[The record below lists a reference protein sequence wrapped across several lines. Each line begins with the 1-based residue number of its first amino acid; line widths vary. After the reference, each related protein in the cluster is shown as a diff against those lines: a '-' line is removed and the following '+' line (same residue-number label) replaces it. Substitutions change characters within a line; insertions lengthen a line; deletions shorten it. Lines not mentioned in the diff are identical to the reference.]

1 MKAEIITIGDEI
13 LRGEIVDSNKARIAE
28 RLLLLDVETHFQVS
42 VRDHP
47 EDMRHAFRTAAD
59 RADVV
64 VVSGGL
70 GPTRDDRTAEVIAA
84 TFGRKLIVH
93 GPSVAAIRRFFERAG
108 RPMADT
114 NLKQAMIPEGAEV
127 LPNPV
132 GTAPGFTLRAGR
144 ARFFCLPGVPR
155 ELDRMLEE
163 QVLPRIEA
171 DRAAAAGQGSG
182 RVVRARLLRTF
193 GIGESDLEALVSD
206 IARRPPAGGVEVEL
220 GFRTSFPDNLLR
232 PVVRAPSAGEAEAAL
247 ERLCRELRTR
257 LGALVY
263 GEGEQTLEAVVVR
276 ELARAAPPTRP
287 GRPPAWLAVAE
298 SCTGG
303 LLAERITSVPGAS
316 AVFRGGVVAY
326 SNEAKRDL
334 LGVPADLLERH
345 GAVSDPVVRA
355 MAAGALG
362 RFAADLAVAI
372 TGISG
377 PTGGTPEKPVGL
389 VHIALARSGPT
400 GTSVDTASFVFPFDR
415 ARHRRLTVQVA
426 LDWIRRALLG
436 VDLALPRWA
445 PHARGGTAQPRA
457 PAAGSTGGAV

>member
-42 VRDHP
+42 VRDDP
-47 EDMRHAFRTAAD
+47 DDMRDAFRTAAD

-70 GPTRDDRTAEVIAA
+70 GPTRDDRTADVIAA
-84 TFGRKLIVH
+84 TFGRRLVIH
-93 GPSVAAIRRFFERAG
+93 EPSVAAIRGFFERAG

-114 NLKQAMIPEGAEV
+114 NLKQARIPEGAEV

-163 QVLPRIEA
+163 QVLPRIESE
-171 DRAAAAGQGSG
+171 RGAGG
-182 RVVRARLLRTF
+182 VVRARLLRTF

-206 IARRPPAGGVEVEL
+206 IAREQPSGGVRVEL

-232 PVVRAPSAGEAEAAL
+232 PVARAPSAAEAEAAL
-247 ERLCRELRTR
+247 DRLCRELRER
-257 LGALVY
+257 LGPLVY

-276 ELARAAPPTRP
+276 ELARAAPPD
-287 GRPPAWLAVAE
+287 GSGSPPVWLATAE

-326 SNEAKRDL
+326 SNGAKRDL
-334 LGVPADLLERH
+334 LGVPATLLDRH
-345 GAVSDPVVRA
+345 GAVSEPVARA
-355 MAAGALG
+355 MAAGVLERLG
-362 RFAADLAVAI
+362 ADLAVAI

-389 VHIALARSGPT
+389 VHLALARRRAG
-400 GTSVDTASFVFPFDR
+400 GAAVDAAAFVFPFDR

-426 LDWIRRALLG
+426 LDWIRRTVLG
-436 VDLALPRWA
+436 VELALPRWA
-445 PHARGGTAQPRA
+445 PHAQRVRPESAL
-457 PAAGSTGGAV
+457 PAAGSTGGAA

>member
-42 VRDHP
+42 VRDDP
-47 EDMRHAFRTAAD
+47 DDMRDAFRTAAG

-70 GPTRDDRTAEVIAA
+70 GPTRDDRTAEVIAS
-84 TFGRKLIVH
+84 TFGRRIVRH
-93 GPSVAAIRRFFERAG
+93 EPSVEAIRRFFERAG

-132 GTAPGFTLRAGR
+132 GTAPGFALRAGR

-171 DRAAAAGQGSG
+171 ARGGAG
-182 RVVRARLLRTF
+182 VVRARLLRTF

-206 IARRPPAGGVEVEL
+206 IAREQPSGGVRVEL

-232 PVVRAPSAGEAEAAL
+232 PVARAASAAEAEAAL
-247 ERLCRELRTR
+247 DRLCRELRER
-257 LGALVY
+257 LGPLVY
-263 GEGEQTLEAVVVR
+263 GEGDETLEAVVVR
-276 ELARAAPPTRP
+276 ELARA
-287 GRPPAWLAVAE
+287 RPPARPGEPPVWLAAAE

-334 LGVPADLLERH
+334 LGVPATLLDRY
-345 GAVSDPVVRA
+345 GAVSEPVARS
-355 MAAGALG
+355 MAEGALG
-362 RFAADLAVAI
+362 RFGADLAVAI

-389 VHIALARSGPT
+389 VHIALARTLASG
-400 GTSVDTASFVFPFDR
+400 SAVEAAAFVFPFDR
-415 ARHRRLTVQVA
+415 IRHRRLTVQVA
-426 LDWIRRALLG
+426 LDWIRRTLLG
-436 VDLALPRWA
+436 VDLALPRWDA
-445 PHARGGTAQPRA
+445 HAHRIRGGASL
-457 PAAGSTGGAV
+457 PAAGSAGGAA